1 MGGLRGI
8 FWSAGAAGAV
18 LEAVEPSRRLAG
30 MLSGGVMVFVWKF
43 LVRPMGG
50 VLGIYELLPAFLVAL
65 AVNVVVSLLTAAP
78 SREIQEEFERVAS
91 MK

>member
-1 MGGLRGI
+1 
-8 FWSAGAAGAV
+8 
-18 LEAVEPSRRLAG
+18 
-30 MLSGGVMVFVWKF
+30 MVFVWKF

-65 AVNVVVSLLTAAP
+65 IINIAVSLLTKAP
-78 SREIQEEFERVAS
+78 SQEIQEEFDRVAQ